1 MTVLILIYYLKRLL
15 DMRCSFKCSLM
26 NIILL
31 LQMHISILKLHKTE
45 SRTKRP
51 LNRDYFVAALFFF
64 SLIPSTEH
72 KT

>member
-1 MTVLILIYYLKRLL
+1 MFFDEHYFTSAL
-15 DMRCSFKCSLM
+15 
-26 NIILL
+26 
-31 LQMHISILKLHKTE
+31 HISILKLHKTE